1 MRGWNCYK
9 FGHIRQRKRPGEN
22 RWSVSNGERGGLT
35 LEGDFKKI
43 GRTSRSPTFGGGR
56 DRGKL
61 EDEDDILTID
71 GVYHDS

>member
-1 MRGWNCYK
+1 M
-9 FGHIRQRKRPGEN
+9 
-22 RWSVSNGERGGLT
+22 
-35 LEGDFKKI
+35 EGDFKKI